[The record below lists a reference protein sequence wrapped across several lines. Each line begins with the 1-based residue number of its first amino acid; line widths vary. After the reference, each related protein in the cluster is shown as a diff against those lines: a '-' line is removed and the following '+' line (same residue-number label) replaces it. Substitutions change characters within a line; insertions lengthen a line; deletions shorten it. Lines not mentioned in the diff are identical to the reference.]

1 MPNIASAKKR
11 VRVTKNKTIRN
22 KIIKSNVKT
31 VIKTAMSA
39 INNNGENKSEVV
51 RFAMK
56 RLDQAGSK
64 GVFHKNKVA
73 NAKSKLQRAFNLS
86 LSK

>member
-11 VRVTKNKTIRN
+11 VRVIKNKTIRN
-22 KIIKSNVKT
+22 KMIKSN
-31 VIKTAMSA
+31 IKTAMKAAFLA
-39 INNNGENKSEVV
+39 IEKNGENKVDLV
-51 RFAMK
+51 NFAMK

-73 NAKSKLQRAFNLS
+73 RAKSRLQCGLNKTLKS
-86 LSK
+86 

>member
-11 VRVTKNKTIRN
+11 VRVTKTKTLQN
-22 KIIKSNVKT
+22 KIIKSNIKT
-31 VIKTAMSA
+31 MIKTALFA
-39 INNNGENKSEVV
+39 IQNNGENKVQAV
-51 RFAMK
+51 KLALK

-73 NAKSKLQRAFNLS
+73 NKKSQLQKALNLS
-86 LSK
+86 LKS